1 MSFWNDTTPEP
12 LRQYRWYIV
21 FNNNG
26 LNENRYALKSCDKPS
41 FDVNITEHILL
52 NNVYKYPGVL
62 KWKPINVK
70 MASTRNRN
78 GQLSLSSVLQNFVM
92 NIGGYQ
98 PNNTATEETVGAVI
112 DVFATTEVLTR
123 PFLLNPGISKT
134 FSSLPLGFKLDI
146 KQIDGDGK
154 TIETWTL
161 HNPFISNIDYGKL
174 DYGSEEIV
182 DINFTLNYDYATLS
196 KEA

>member
-1 MSFWNDTTPEP
+1 MSFWNDTAPEP

-41 FDVNITEHILL
+41 FDVNVTEHILL

-98 PNNTATEETVGAVI
+98 PNNTVTEETVVSE
-112 DVFATTEVLTR
+112 EVLNR
-123 PFLLNPGISKT
+123 SVLLNPGISKT
-134 FSSLPLGFKLDI
+134 FSSLPLGFELNI
-146 KQIDGDGK
+146 KQIDGEGGA
-154 TIETWTL
+154 IETWTL